1 MCFGIRKSTRF
12 IWLLQYY
19 PFRIIST
26 QKTLEMNG
34 RTHKFILFSYHQFN
48 KGTGMFMRS
57 NFKGCIWSF
66 WQCFSHEQ
74 LYFIC
79 ANNFQQR
86 VKGFSFPGI
95 THSKDNPRGMMSE
108 ISQSITHKDCPC
120 FKEWITKFS
129 AHFQFWKGITVPA
142 NTDSVW
148 GAGAKSLQQRQQCLS
163 RTSDGCQA
171 VETFVCLWRF

>member
-1 MCFGIRKSTRF
+1 MGGHTNLSSSH
-12 IWLLQYY
+12 
-19 PFRIIST
+19 IINSIKAPVCSCGPISKGAYEVFDNVFLMSSCISSVQT
-26 QKTLEMNG
+26 
-34 RTHKFILFSYHQFN
+34 IFN
-48 KGTGMFMRS
+48 KGWKDLVFQVSPLARIT
-57 NFKGCIWSF
+57 
-66 WQCFSHEQ
+66 
-74 LYFIC
+74 LC
-79 ANNFQQR
+79 AL
-86 VKGFSFPGI
+86 
-95 THSKDNPRGMMSE
+95 PRGMMSE
-108 ISQSITHKDCPC
+108 ISQSITHKDCSC